1 MSVSRLKI
9 ATSYSLINYAYYGT
23 KQITYVPTKELLLTC
38 EGDFGKYAI
47 D

>member
-9 ATSYSLINYAYYGT
+9 VTSYSPIKYAHYGT
-23 KQITYVPTKELLLTC
+23 KQITHVPTKELLLTC